1 MLNAGFVIAPKALI
15 VDGDV
20 VADITL
26 LEDRK
31 KFLAVIQDGVL
42 KAGRLAPRRVVEVAV
57 SRGESKPNL

>member
-1 MLNAGFVIAPKALI
+1 MLNAGFVIAPKAFI

-31 KFLAVIQDGVL
+31 KFLAVMQGGVL
-42 KAGRLAPRRVVEVAV
+42 KAGRLAPRHAVEVAV